1 MNNTHSTC
9 ENHRN
14 QAKVQDP
21 FTSEWVWVCEGCGA
35 NCGEATAPAEQPST
49 PSASEVAER
58 HADWAG
64 FSR

>member
-21 FTSEWVWVCEGCGA
+21 FTGEWVWVCEGCGA
-35 NCGEATAPAEQPST
+35 DCGQAPAP
-49 PSASEVAER
+49 V
-58 HADWAG
+58 
-64 FSR
+64 SR